1 MNGDGLFDSPEAS
14 ASFMTAH
21 VKPVLK
27 EQYLSSLITPDYW
40 EGLCAVQTEIM
51 TPVDLNGAR
60 FLDRKGLDGF
70 AYVELTGY
78 ER

>member
-1 MNGDGLFDSPEAS
+1 
-14 ASFMTAH
+14 MTAH
-21 VKPVLK
+21 VRAVLK

-40 EGLCAVQTEIM
+40 EGLCTIHAEIL
-51 TPVDLNGAR
+51 TPVDLDSSR
-60 FLDRKGLDGF
+60 FLDRKVLDGF